1 MSLAVRG
8 MPTSEL
14 ASVLISLGARSQLWR
29 LLTAHCLLTVSQLLF
44 VLLMAQVTM
53 TRVPLT
59 PEIIP
64 RVILVTVGMLLVTL
78 ACPAAAFQ
86 PFISV
91 DQEVRIIWDQTKTIT
106 R

>member
-1 MSLAVRG
+1 MEA
-8 MPTSEL
+8 
-14 ASVLISLGARSQLWR
+14 
-29 LLTAHCLLTVSQLLF
+29 AHCLLTVSQLLF

-53 TRVPLT
+53 TPDV
-59 PEIIP
+59 IP
-64 RVILVTVGMLLVTL
+64 RVILVTVGMLVVTL
-78 ACPAAAFQ
+78 AWPAAAFQ